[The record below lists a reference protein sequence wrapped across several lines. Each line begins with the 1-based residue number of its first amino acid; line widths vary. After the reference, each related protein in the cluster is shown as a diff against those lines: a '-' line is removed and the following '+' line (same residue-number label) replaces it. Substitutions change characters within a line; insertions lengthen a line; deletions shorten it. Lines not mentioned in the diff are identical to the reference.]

1 MTEVR
6 YWVYTTT
13 EHMETLDQ
21 IRLALAAERPLVVL
35 QKYPTRAGQTRRPLP
50 QPANTDGNRF
60 IDSAGGR
67 FVPAVPAP
75 KASRGLPKG
84 TPVGCPVV
92 VPSKVSVA
100 AN

>member
-21 IRLALAAERPLVVL
+21 IRLALAAGRPLVVL
-35 QKYPTRAGQTRRPLP
+35 QKYPTRAGQTRRPLA

-60 IDSAGGR
+60 IDSAESE
-67 FVPAVPAP
+67 V
-75 KASRGLPKG
+75 SRI
-84 TPVGCPVV
+84 
-92 VPSKVSVA
+92 SVA
-100 AN
+100 TCGGVVRSRKRTVTGVDMGVI